1 MQGFSARGIS
11 QSWGS
16 PTSREGRPSLAARPG
31 QVSIGAF
38 FKNAHFCEFQPSSP
52 GFSRLLKWQQRCNSF
67 RICSRVEK
75 DWLMFLT
82 SRMIDNQRSTMIS
95 LIDFKIMTLILFFR
109 VRRSPYPKAAQCP
122 LSYQDKKKQRSWFCL
137 ILSSLPLE
145 ATLIGSLPSA
155 AGFCS
160 SSYPQLY
167 LVDYTKAELHR
178 KICLH
183 SLVPH
188 SENTCNSDNKH
199 HVSHYFRIIL
209 R

>member
-95 LIDFKIMTLILFFR
+95 LIDFKIMTLILLFR

-122 LSYQDKKKQRSWFCL
+122 LSYQDKKPRDPDFVWYCHLCL
-137 ILSSLPLE
+137 WKPQ
-145 ATLIGSLPSA
+145 LIGSI
-155 AGFCS
+155 
-160 SSYPQLY
+160 QL
-167 LVDYTKAELHR
+167 LVFAHHHTL
-178 KICLH
+178 
-183 SLVPH
+183 
-188 SENTCNSDNKH
+188 NST
-199 HVSHYFRIIL
+199 
-209 R
+209 